1 MLQPW
6 QKIAADCDNKNANT
20 ESQRTFFSQEHQ
32 TWLLQEASY
41 TLESANLFFH
51 RNAGGGFFR
60 RPPTLNLLEDFAL
73 LYAAALASLS
83 AADEASASYSACQN
97 AQIGRGSTC
106 CGSEV
111 EEDASERSH
120 RLSADLVDLVQLCFA
135 QCIQLWLL
143 RIVFLLCQKLTA
155 LPLAY
160 TKHYCIARNA

>member
-1 MLQPW
+1 M
-6 QKIAADCDNKNANT
+6 
-20 ESQRTFFSQEHQ
+20 
-32 TWLLQEASY
+32 LQEASY

-111 EEDASERSH
+111 EEDASDAKTAPPPFD
-120 RLSADLVDLVQLCFA
+120 SAWPSA
-135 QCIQLWLL
+135 SSG
-143 RIVFLLCQKLTA
+143 A
-155 LPLAY
+155 LQPDKNISSK
-160 TKHYCIARNA
+160 TKC